1 MKNKPTLSHILTH
14 LGEKRDQYFNAISPP
29 IIQSSNFAYK
39 TLDEFRN
46 AFSDELNNHIYTR
59 GNNPTVKILR
69 QKLAALEHAEDC
81 LVFGSGIAALAAA
94 IVGNVKAGD
103 HVICVEAPY
112 GWIQKLLTKYLHRFD
127 VGHTFVDGRDINNI
141 KAAKKDNTTLLILES
156 PNSITFECQD
166 LKACADFAKS
176 NNIITVIDNSYA
188 SPYFQNPIDFGIDI
202 VAHSGT
208 KYINGHSDVVVGVV
222 CASKAMIQ
230 KIFESELMNIGAILS
245 PNDASLVIRGL
256 RTLPLRIQQSH
267 DSAMKIVAY
276 LEQHPMVEKVYYP
289 FSKSFPQYDLVTK
302 QMRGAGG
309 LFSMKLKVDKIELA
323 EKFFHTLE
331 RFLLAVSWGGHESLV
346 IPFCGFY
353 NILGQEDSSLP
364 FNLFRFYIG
373 LEDPEWLIEDLERGF
388 SVINK

>member
-1 MKNKPTLSHILTH
+1 MKKKQTLSHILTH
-14 LGEKRDQYFNAISPP
+14 LGEERDKYFNAISPP

-39 TLDEFRN
+39 TLDEFRS

-59 GNNPTVKILR
+59 GNNPTVQILR
-69 QKLAALEHAEDC
+69 KKLAALEHAEDC
-81 LVFGSGIAALAAA
+81 LVFGSGIAAIAAA
-94 IVGNVKAGD
+94 VMSNVKAGD
-103 HVICVEAPY
+103 HIICVEAPY
-112 GWIQKLLTKYLHRFD
+112 GWINKLLTKYLHRFD
-127 VGHTFVDGRDINNI
+127 VEHTFVDGTDIKHI
-141 KAAKKDNTTLLILES
+141 IAAKKDNTSLLILES

-176 NNIITVIDNSYA
+176 NNIITVIDNSYS
-188 SPYFQNPIDFGIDI
+188 SPYYQNPIDFGIDI

-222 CASKAMIQ
+222 CSSKAMIQ
-230 KIFESELMNIGAILS
+230 KIFHSELMNIGSILS

-256 RTLPLRIQQSH
+256 RTLELRVKRSH
-267 DSAMKIVAY
+267 ESAMKIVAY
-276 LEQHPMVEKVYYP
+276 LEKHPMVEQVYYP
-289 FSKSFPQYDLVTK
+289 FSKNFPQYELATR

-309 LFSMKLKVDKIELA
+309 LFSIKLKVDSIELC

-353 NILGQEDSSLP
+353 NIPGQEDSSLP

-373 LEDPEWLIEDLERGF
+373 LEDPDWLMEDLDKAFAALDG
-388 SVINK
+388 